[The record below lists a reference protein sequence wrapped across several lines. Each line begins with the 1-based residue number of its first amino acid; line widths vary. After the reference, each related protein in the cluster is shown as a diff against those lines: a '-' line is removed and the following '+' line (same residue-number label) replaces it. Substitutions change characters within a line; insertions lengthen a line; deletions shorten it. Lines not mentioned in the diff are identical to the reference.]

1 MAVAANYKLFIK
13 NNLNFRKMYLE
24 MIKQEDFIKLNK
36 TEKVSNL
43 FGAGKE
49 LLSRLEDDYT
59 ISLYTL
65 YGFFVEVWYKNP
77 DKKIEKIEVCD
88 LDWVA
93 TYYENEIELA
103 NLF

>member
-1 MAVAANYKLFIK
+1 MQ
-13 NNLNFRKMYLE
+13 LE
-24 MIKQEDFIKLNK
+24 MINQENFVKLTK
-36 TEKVSNL
+36 TEKVSNV

-49 LLSRLEDDYT
+49 LLSRLEDDYS

-77 DKKIEKIEVCD
+77 AKKIEKIEVCD

-93 TYYENEIELA
+93 KYYENEIELA
-103 NLF
+103 SLF

>member
-1 MAVAANYKLFIK
+1 MQ
-13 NNLNFRKMYLE
+13 LE
-24 MIKQEDFIKLNK
+24 MIKQEDFKKFTK
-36 TEKVSNL
+36 TEKVSKV

-49 LLSRLEDDYT
+49 LLSRCEDDYT

-77 DKKIEKIEVCD
+77 ARKIEKIEVCD
-88 LDWVA
+88 LDWIA

>member
-1 MAVAANYKLFIK
+1 MH
-13 NNLNFRKMYLE
+13 LE
-24 MIKQEDFIKLNK
+24 MIKQEEFTKLTK

-49 LLSRLEDDYT
+49 LLSRLEEDYT

-77 DKKIEKIEVCD
+77 ARKIEKIEVCD

-93 TYYENEIELA
+93 KHYDKEIELA

>member
-1 MAVAANYKLFIK
+1 MQ
-13 NNLNFRKMYLE
+13 LE
-24 MIKQEDFIKLNK
+24 MIKQDDFAKLTK

-49 LLSRLEDDYT
+49 LLGRKEEDYT

-77 DKKIEKIEVCD
+77 ARKIEKIEVCD

-93 TYYENEIELA
+93 AHYENEIELA

>member
-1 MAVAANYKLFIK
+1 MSYKCK
-13 NNLNFRKMYLE
+13 NIEKMQLE
-24 MIKQEDFIKLNK
+24 MINQEDFVKLTK
-36 TEKVSNL
+36 TEKVCNV

-49 LLSRLEDDYT
+49 LLSRFDGDYS

-77 DKKIEKIEVCD
+77 SQKIEKIEVCD
-88 LDWVA
+88 LDWV
-93 TYYENEIELA
+93 TKYYENEIELA

>member
-1 MAVAANYKLFIK
+1 MELKMINQENFVKLT
-13 NNLNFRKMYLE
+13 
-24 MIKQEDFIKLNK
+24 K
-36 TEKVSNL
+36 TEKVSNV

-49 LLSRLEDDYT
+49 LLSRFENDYT

-77 DKKIEKIEVCD
+77 AKKIEKIDVCD

-93 TYYENEIELA
+93 KYYENEIDLA